1 MYSDESSIVSF
12 VGQPAW
18 RALRTS
24 GRGAGH
30 GAASAFRRPSSPALH
45 VRRSLCRVAWR
56 MLGGVGGGGGGMRPW
71 NKPGAPVGGTPD
83 NVIQPAREDVL
94 LGQLVYMEPELLP
107 KYIESNMEEFDEDFY
122 KFVEQK
128 IENSQDLEERVTLR
142 TLLEAITDLMKQL
155 LDEKAPPAD
164 AKARPEA
171 NGADGAAPAASA
183 IASSSGGTAAAP
195 IGTSEQR
202 KMLEA
207 LLALHDSADRLQ
219 VAVETNYERF
229 DAHFLEYL
237 SKYVRSSEPQA
248 AGAIKVLEAINMEM
262 KRRMERAARNLQQ
275 VLHAGGA
282 AAISAKLRQVGGAG
296 GIDEAFCLLLEAN
309 IQEASKAN
317 AAPEI
322 VKMLETAKEEA
333 AAFVDEAFKDK
344 ELRLVRQLLRTDDE
358 EKRRQILFTVLSP
371 KEKVY
376 LPEGSDED
384 QPRME
389 IDPRRFLEILRELI
403 AQFGNVDEKIVARC
417 REISEQAEAVAREIL
432 DLVGKD
438 VKTLQDE
445 SWMRTL
451 SVYELERM
459 EVQADME
466 GRKMPWQQ
474 PRPQGFD
481 EHGRREL

>member
-1 MYSDESSIVSF
+1 
-12 VGQPAW
+12 
-18 RALRTS
+18 
-24 GRGAGH
+24 
-30 GAASAFRRPSSPALH
+30 
-45 VRRSLCRVAWR
+45 
-56 MLGGVGGGGGGMRPW
+56 MRPW
-71 NKPGAPVGGTPD
+71 NKPGAPVGGTPE
-83 NVIQPAREDVL
+83 NVIQPTREDVL
-94 LGQLVYMEPELLP
+94 LGQLVYMEPDLLP
-107 KYIESNMEEFDEDFY
+107 KYIESNIEEFDEEFY

-142 TLLEAITDLMKQL
+142 TLLEAITDLMKQV
-155 LDEKAPPAD
+155 LDKEAPPA
-164 AKARPEA
+164 EA

-183 IASSSGGTAAAP
+183 TAPSSGGTAAAP

-202 KMLEA
+202 KMLES

-219 VAVETNYERF
+219 VAVETNYQRF

-262 KRRMERAARNLQQ
+262 KRRMERAAQNLQQ
-275 VLHAGGA
+275 VLHAGDA

-322 VKMLETAKEEA
+322 VNMLQTAKEQA

-344 ELRLVRQLLRTDDE
+344 ELRLARQLLRTDDE

-376 LPEGSDED
+376 LPEGPDED

-389 IDPRRFLEILRELI
+389 IDPRRFLQILRELI

-438 VKTLQDE
+438 VKSLQDE

-459 EVQADME
+459 EVQAEME

-474 PRPQGFD
+474 SRPQGFD

>member
-1 MYSDESSIVSF
+1 MYSDESSTVSF

-237 SKYVRSSEPQA
+237 SARGHQHGDEAADGARRTELAASVARRRCRRHQRQVASS
-248 AGAIKVLEAINMEM
+248 GRCRRHRRGVLP
-262 KRRMERAARNLQQ
+262 AARGQHSGGQQGQRRARDCEDAGDGQGGGGGVCGRGLQGQ
-275 VLHAGGA
+275 GAPAGA
-282 AAISAKLRQVGGAG
+282 AAVAHRRRGEASPNSLHRAIAQGEGVFAGGFRRGPATHGDRSAPLSGDPARADRPVRQRRREDRRPLPRDQRAGRSGGARNPRSGRQGREDPPGRVLDAYAIGVRTGADGSAGRYG
-296 GIDEAFCLLLEAN
+296 GPQDALA
-309 IQEASKAN
+309 A
-317 AAPEI
+317 AAP
-322 VKMLETAKEEA
+322 A
-333 AAFVDEAFKDK
+333 
-344 ELRLVRQLLRTDDE
+344 RL
-358 EKRRQILFTVLSP
+358 
-371 KEKVY
+371 
-376 LPEGSDED
+376 
-384 QPRME
+384 
-389 IDPRRFLEILRELI
+389 
-403 AQFGNVDEKIVARC
+403 
-417 REISEQAEAVAREIL
+417 
-432 DLVGKD
+432 
-438 VKTLQDE
+438 
-445 SWMRTL
+445 
-451 SVYELERM
+451 
-459 EVQADME
+459 
-466 GRKMPWQQ
+466 
-474 PRPQGFD
+474 
-481 EHGRREL
+481 